1 MTLISKLE
9 VSRTREYHAFLKRL
23 NKNLRLRESG
33 KVSYFE
39 EWAKYLHCHLK
50 E

>member
-23 NKNLRLRESG
+23 NKNLRESG